1 MEYSKRPAPTAKQLG
16 LHIGQVANFLISLIP
31 DTMKYQDTI
40 NTSDLEDIIER
51 YMNMAKI
58 PSEYRENLKSEL
70 LAEMVEY
77 LQTEY
82 KII

>member
-1 MEYSKRPAPTAKQLG
+1 
-16 LHIGQVANFLISLIP
+16 
-31 DTMKYQDTI
+31 MKYQDTI

-51 YMNMAKI
+51 YMKMAKI

-82 KII
+82 KIKHKEEIRQLFHR